1 MSTDKEIV
9 LRIETLVAGAITA
22 GLLILVAVLLGPVLA
37 LLGFFVVAM
46 LLSMLVA
53 LVPKSRAQISDHG
66 TDAQARSQFE
76 YR

>member
-1 MSTDKEIV
+1 MSTDKEII

-22 GLLILVAVLLGPVLA
+22 GLLVLVTVLLGPVLA

-46 LLSMLVA
+46 LLSILVA
-53 LVPKSRAQISDHG
+53 LGPKTSAQITEPGSNS
-66 TDAQARSQFE
+66 QARTQFT

>member
-1 MSTDKEIV
+1 MSTDQQIV

-37 LLGFFVVAM
+37 LVGFFAVVLVLSI
-46 LLSMLVA
+46 LLA
-53 LVPKSRAQISDHG
+53 LGPKAGRRSPESA
-66 TDAQARSQFE
+66 DAEVRTQFT

>member
-1 MSTDKEIV
+1 MSRDKELV

-37 LLGFFVVAM
+37 LLGFLAVAV
-46 LLSMLVA
+46 LLSILVA
-53 LVPKSRAQISDHG
+53 LGPKTSPQIAEPGSNS
-66 TDAQARSQFE
+66 QARTQFT